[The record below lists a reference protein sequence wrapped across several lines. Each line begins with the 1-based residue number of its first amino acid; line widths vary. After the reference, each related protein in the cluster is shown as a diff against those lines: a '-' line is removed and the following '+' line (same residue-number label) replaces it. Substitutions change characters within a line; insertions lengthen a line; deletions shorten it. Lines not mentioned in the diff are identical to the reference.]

1 MNPGEFRK
9 FPLFSE
15 LNEEELRAV
24 AEITKPRE
32 YVKGDIVVHADESG
46 DVFCLIE
53 SGKVKVT
60 MISPDGK
67 EIILSMFGPGD
78 FFGEMAV
85 LDDKPRSATVI
96 AMDHLRLQTI
106 WKDDFLKMLQENF
119 GITRKIMAELSGR
132 LRRASIRIESLATMD
147 VYGRLA
153 RYFLDLAGKEGKAD
167 GRGYLAIER
176 PTHQAIANMIGTSR
190 ETVSRLMH
198 DLIERELL
206 LEEGRTIY
214 LRSSAIE
221 QFRDQA

>member
-198 DLIERELL
+198 ELIERELL

>member
-106 WKDDFLKMLQENF
+106 WKDDFLEMLQENF

-198 DLIERELL
+198 ELIERELL